1 MNPDYFEAQNATP
14 PAPPAAP
21 SFEQIFPA
29 EHSRL
34 RAAEDHLKALEPR
47 LAQLEADAAQWVE
60 MITKAAESPAMAGVL
75 RMLGIK
81 LP

>member
-1 MNPDYFEAQNATP
+1 MNPDYYEAQSATP
-14 PAPPAAP
+14 PAPPARP
-21 SFEQIFPA
+21 TFEQVFPA
-29 EHSRL
+29 EHGRL
-34 RAAEDHLKALEPR
+34 AAAEQKLRDLEPR
-47 LAQLEADAAQWVE
+47 LGQLEADAAQWVE